1 MMDDVLIHGKSQEE
15 HDERL
20 IKVLNRLQ
28 AEGQEKCKF
37 SQSQVPFLGQVVNES
52 GITPDPSE
60 VTAIQNVRAPTGVG
74 EVRRFLGTINQMSKF
89 VSDVTKPLRELL
101 VKDNQW
107 VWGPP
112 QQKAFDQVKQ
122 MLTTKKSFDIRKVF
136 LLDMVFQ
143 RS

>member
-1 MMDDVLIHGKSQEE
+1 MMDDVLVHGRSQEE
-15 HDERL
+15 HAERL

-28 AEGQEKCKF
+28 AEGLTLNQEKCKF

-52 GITPDPSE
+52 GILPDPSK
-60 VTAIQNVRAPTGVG
+60 VAAIQNVRAPTEVG

-89 VSDVTKPLRELL
+89 VPNLSDITKSLHELL

-112 QQKAFDQVKQ
+112 QQKL
-122 MLTTKKSFDIRKVF
+122 LTKRNKC
-136 LLDMVFQ
+136 
-143 RS
+143 